1 MKLNCT
7 TLRHAPA
14 LAALMTLVACGGGGG
29 GGGTTGATSD
39 GGAAAA
45 TGSATAAVPAAPA
58 ALAAPAA
65 PGSSIALSAFSASV
79 LRLDGQHLPDYAPQ
93 LPAHFA
99 GVEAQDN
106 TPAGTTGS
114 PAIATLGRVLFYDKA
129 LSISGTV
136 SCASCH
142 KQAED
147 FGDGTRF
154 STGFAGSLTGAHAM
168 RLANV
173 RYYLP
178 GTMFWDK
185 RSSSLEAQSTQPV
198 QNPIEMGFDAA
209 HGGVAAAVQQLQGL
223 PYYRDLF
230 VGAYGDPAINEQRI
244 QGALAQY
251 IRGMVSTHSRWD
263 DAAAQVFD
271 PTLPDKGFNKDL
283 PGFTAQENRGRQ
295 LFMANRA
302 AGGQNCAACHQP
314 PSFALSN
321 SGNNGLDAGE
331 TRRLKSPS
339 LKNVA
344 RSAAF
349 MHDGRFSTL
358 EQVIEHYSTGVQ
370 DGPGLDGRLKGPD
383 GQPLRPNLSQEDK
396 DALVAFLR
404 TLSDPVLAAD
414 PRFSDPFKP
423 QADVAAQ
430 LSQ

>member
-14 LAALMTLVACGGGGG
+14 LAALLALVACGGGGG
-29 GGGTTGATSD
+29 GGGTTGAAND
-39 GGAAAA
+39 GGTAAAA
-45 TGSATAAVPAAPA
+45 GSASATGS
-58 ALAAPAA
+58 AA
-65 PGSSIALSAFSASV
+65 PGSSIVLSPLSASV
-79 LRLDGQHLPDYAPQ
+79 LKLDAQHLPDYAPQ

-99 GVEAQDN
+99 GVQAVDN
-106 TPAGTTGS
+106 TPAGTGSS
-114 PAIATLGRVLFYDKA
+114 PAVATLGRVLFYEKA
-129 LSISGTV
+129 LSVNGTV

-154 STGFAGSLTGAHAM
+154 STGFAGGLTGAHAM

-173 RYYLP
+173 RYYQP

-185 RSSSLEAQSTQPV
+185 RAPSLEAQTTQPV
-198 QNPIEMGFDAA
+198 QNPVEMGFDAA
-209 HGGVAAAVQQLQGL
+209 HGGIATAVQQLQGL

-244 QGALAQY
+244 QGALAQF

-295 LFMANRA
+295 LFMASRA
-302 AGGQNCAACHQP
+302 DGGQNCAACHQP

-370 DGPGLDGRLKGPD
+370 DGPALDGRLKGPD

-414 PRFSDPFKP
+414 PRFTDPFKP
-423 QADVAAQ
+423 QADVATQ
-430 LSQ
+430 LTQ